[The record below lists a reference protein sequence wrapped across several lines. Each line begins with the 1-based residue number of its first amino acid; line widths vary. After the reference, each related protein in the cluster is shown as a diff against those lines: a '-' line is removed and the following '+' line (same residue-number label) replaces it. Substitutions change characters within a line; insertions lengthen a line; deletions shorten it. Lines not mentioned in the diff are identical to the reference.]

1 MTSPSPQ
8 PTPSVTATWT
18 ELAPSYKIPL
28 VLAAVA
34 GVIALLQPWAGLAV
48 ALFTVFLSWQTFTLR
63 LRFTETA
70 LDVYRNASLIRHF
83 PYAEW
88 QVWQIFWAPV
98 PVLFYFRE
106 VNSIHFLPIIF
117 DPQQL
122 ETCLRRH
129 CPDQAIDPADE
140 G

>member
-1 MTSPSPQ
+1 MTSPAPQ
-8 PTPSVTATWT
+8 TTPSAEATFT
-18 ELAPSYKIPL
+18 ELAPSYAIPL
-28 VLAAVA
+28 VLAAGA
-34 GVIALLQPWAGLAV
+34 GALALIQPWVGLAIT
-48 ALFTVFLSWQTFTLR
+48 LFTLFLSWQTFTLR

-70 LDVYRNASLIRHF
+70 LDVYRNGSLIRHF

-88 QVWQIFWAPV
+88 QVWQIFWPPV

-122 ETCLRRH
+122 EACLRRH
-129 CPDQAIDPADE
+129 CPDQAIDPAPE